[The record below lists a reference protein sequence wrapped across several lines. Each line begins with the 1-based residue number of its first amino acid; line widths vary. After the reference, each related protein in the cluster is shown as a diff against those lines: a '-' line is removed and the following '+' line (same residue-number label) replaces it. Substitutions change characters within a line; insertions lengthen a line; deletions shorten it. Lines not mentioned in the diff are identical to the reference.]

1 MHSSVERLLAVS
13 GLGYLVPAEVF
24 LAHDRLIRNAFAM
37 NADLPLCRPNA
48 GKEKKHCDNRGK
60 SPENWL
66 EFPSIGIV
74 KQRKAKH
81 DGKCDSGGN
90 PPGKSVF
97 KRALGWGWKHFG
109 YTSWK
114 IMHRRTQNAVL
125 VKGFIRKK

>member
-13 GLGYLVPAEVF
+13 SLGDLVPAEVF

-66 EFPSIGIV
+66 EFQSTGIV
-74 KQRKAKH
+74 KQSTAKH
-81 DGKCDSGGN
+81 DGTYDSVGN
-90 PPGKSVF
+90 PRGKTAF
-97 KRALGWGWKHFG
+97 TQALGWRAK
-109 YTSWK
+109 
-114 IMHRRTQNAVL
+114 
-125 VKGFIRKK
+125 